1 MGGMEKFTGKYLSLT
16 SFRRDGTPVAT
27 PVWFVADDGRLLVET
42 DGDSYKVKRIRRD
55 ARVRVAVCDARG
67 RLRGQPV
74 DAVAEILPESE
85 RSGAERLMA
94 QKYRVDR
101 VLILPIYRLVM
112 RLRGRGGRAS
122 DKPVVLAIRP
132 R

>member
-42 DGDSYKVKRIRRD
+42 DGGSYKVKRIRRD